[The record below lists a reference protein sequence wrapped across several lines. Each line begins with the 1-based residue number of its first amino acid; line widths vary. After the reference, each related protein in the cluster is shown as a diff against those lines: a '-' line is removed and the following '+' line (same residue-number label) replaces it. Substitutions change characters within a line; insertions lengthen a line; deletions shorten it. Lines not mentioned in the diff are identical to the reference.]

1 MGSHIVN
8 GQFQSD
14 KYPSCPAGKVPLS
27 VKDPSAQPLLWV
39 YAQFHRSID
48 AEFSSDLEAA
58 LLAAGYVHVAQDN
71 EISKAECARLISAMR
86 EDDERMSEAP
96 WSAMPFGSMAP
107 NDYEINGP
115 DMPCNLV
122 TMNDALGIAR
132 TRNNLC
138 DIADRFEST
147 LRDLETW
154 KSGAVTFQAAHA
166 ATELRDAD
174 KYIDRFHSQCA
185 ASERDAF
192 SIRAQLRDTADTL
205 DVVRVAS
212 IERGTE
218 CDSLRR
224 QLTAE
229 QQRTA
234 ELVSDLEQMRTLV
247 QALRFD
253 IEERVRLGA
262 EVDRLTAKESVLN
275 GPLQELI
282 DMALEWPVLREQL
295 EAAQLGYGTL
305 TARYESE
312 EKSRQEAVSM
322 LGQANRRI
330 DTLQALL
337 KSNAEVYVATERAHA
352 ADREL
357 LAAMTRDRDEIQR
370 AARELGAVKVYR
382 TPEVIADGP
391 WAGCEVLGGAG
402 SAKVQRD
409 VLGAVLD
416 SNDKLEE
423 ECDTLRAE
431 VDRLRADAAYSKPTA
446 EDPIGKA
453 PRCHQDPSRET
464 PHCAVHDDPPDW
476 HSEVRGY
483 VGPSGWVCNSGGMAF
498 DAKLGEVAMV
508 AYNKAADLSQE
519 AHGSTALADLAAAQ
533 RRIAELEAD
542 RIAAAKA
549 YESREDVL
557 RIVWPVYQDVLHWY
571 EYRHEERGRVC
582 LSMLREDFL
591 DSRRSLTRELIVA
604 LKAIGLE

>member
-14 KYPSCPAGKVPLS
+14 KYPTCPAGKVPLS
-27 VKDPSAQPLLWV
+27 VQDPAAQPLLWE

-282 DMALEWPVLREQL
+282 DTALEWPVLREQL

-312 EKSRQEAVSM
+312 ERSRQEAVSV

-337 KSNAEVYVATERAHA
+337 KSNAEVYVATKRAHA
-352 ADREL
+352 ADRKL
-357 LAAMTRDRDEIQR
+357 LAAMTRDRDAIQR
-370 AARELGAVKVYR
+370 AARELGAVKVDR

-391 WAGCEVLGGAG
+391 WAGCEVLGGSE

-416 SNDKLEE
+416 DNDQLEDE
-423 ECDTLRAE
+423 RDALKAE
-431 VDRLRADAAYSKPTA
+431 LDELH
-446 EDPIGKA
+446 KA
-453 PRCHQDPSRET
+453 MERSREI
-464 PHCAVHDDPPDW
+464 HLCAM
-476 HSEVRGY
+476 E
-483 VGPSGWVCNSGGMAF
+483 
-498 DAKLGEVAMV
+498 
-508 AYNKAADLSQE
+508 DLQE
-519 AHGSTALADLAAAQ
+519 LHKKDVLAVVADLAEAQ
-533 RRIAELEAD
+533 RRIAELESD